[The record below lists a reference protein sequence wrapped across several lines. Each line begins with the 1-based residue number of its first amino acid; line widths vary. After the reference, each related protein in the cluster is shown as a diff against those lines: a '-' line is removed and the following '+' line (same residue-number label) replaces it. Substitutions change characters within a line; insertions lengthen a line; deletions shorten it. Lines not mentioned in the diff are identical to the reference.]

1 MGQDVDIGEVPRGCP
16 VKESQQLVAGEF
28 FRGECRT
35 GCRLGRGE
43 VWRRVHGQVDYDC
56 AITVPDDQPTECAAV
71 VDPLG
76 APAPRPGCSLQGVA
90 GCRYV
95 SRFRSGE
102 EVEILGRSGV
112 RCCATRAAPPASR
125 SPYSRAG
132 RRTAWR
138 PPSGK
143 QSAPASRQP
152 WPRPQDLLPPS
163 RRGPAGG
170 LDHRGPRR
178 SDRSRKHQLIPEV
191 EQQGAVNVGQDVGW
205 TSFLEHDL
213 VHTSTV
219 GA

>member
-1 MGQDVDIGEVPRGCP
+1 MSAKSRAAARSNSARSLWPASSSGASVGPVAVSDAEKSGGAFTARSTMTAPSLFRMTSRQNVLLSWIRSMLQPRPRDAASRASQAAGTCP
-16 VKESQQLVAGEF
+16 VSGVVKKSRSSV
-28 FRGECRT
+28 
-35 GCRLGRGE
+35 GR
-43 VWRRVHGQVDYDC
+43 V
-56 AITVPDDQPTECAAV
+56 
-71 VDPLG
+71 
-76 APAPRPGCSLQGVA
+76 
-90 GCRYV
+90 
-95 SRFRSGE
+95 
-102 EVEILGRSGV
+102 V

-213 VHTSTV
+213 VQTSTV